1 MRARRIAAKSA
12 ALRRFSLPD
21 RLCTAMLQR
30 NADRLKPWFGLEIAQ
45 TLWWTMLVIIG
56 VVVVVVV
63 AGRGEAARW

>member
-1 MRARRIAAKSA
+1 
-12 ALRRFSLPD
+12 
-21 RLCTAMLQR
+21 MLQR

-45 TLWWTMLVIIG
+45 TLWWIMLVIIG